1 MHFFTNFPIENIS
14 LQFHPILMK
23 RFSII
28 ILSIF
33 FPAMLFAQ
41 SEPAKYKAAAA
52 LFEKFYNQNLPDS
65 ISAHFSAAMKAQLP
79 AAQFKET
86 TTQLKAQLGDLS
98 KAEFS
103 TYSEPLAV
111 YKATFKNGV
120 FLLNISLNSKNEFIG
135 LLLSPYQQQNAT
147 AAITDPSVSE
157 SPILL
162 KTLNGTLSGT
172 VAVPTNA
179 SGKIPV
185 VLIIAGSGATDRN
198 GNNPQANLNT
208 NTYKQIAESLAKN
221 GIASLRY
228 DKRMVGQ
235 SMGTQKEDNLRFDDY
250 TDDAIGFINLLKADQ
265 RFSKVIVLGHSEG
278 SLVGIIAS
286 GSSEGNVNAFISVA
300 GAGEPGEKVLIEQ
313 MKSQPSYMADGLNKV
328 LDSLRRGR
336 LQKKVDPQLYA
347 IARPSIQMFLMSWC
361 RFDPRQEIKKLK
373 IPTLIVQGTTD
384 LQVNVA
390 NAEKLKTRNATLAII
405 PGMNHILKE
414 APEDKQQN
422 LATYSK
428 PDLPL
433 KPEFVTSVVG
443 FIKGLK

>member
-1 MHFFTNFPIENIS
+1 
-14 LQFHPILMK
+14 MK

-33 FPAMLFAQ
+33 FPVILFAQ
-41 SEPAKYKAAAA
+41 PEPAKYKAAVA
-52 LFEKFYNQNLPDS
+52 LFEKFYNLNLPDS

-79 AAQFKET
+79 AAQFKQT
-86 TTQLKAQLGDLS
+86 TTQLKAQLGNLTN
-98 KAEFS
+98 AEFS
-103 TYSEPLAV
+103 TYNEPLAV

-120 FLLNISLNSKNEFIG
+120 FLLNISLNNNNEFIG
-135 LLLSPYQQQNAT
+135 LLLSPYQEKT
-147 AAITDPSVSE
+147 AAVAIADPSISE

-162 KTLNGTLSGT
+162 KTLSGTLSGT

-179 SGKIPV
+179 SGKMPV
-185 VLIIAGSGATDRN
+185 VLIIPGSGAIDRN

-208 NTYKQIAESLAKN
+208 NMYKQVAESLAKN

-228 DKRMVGQ
+228 DKRLVGQ
-235 SMGTQKEDNLRFDDY
+235 SIGTVKEDNLRFDDY
-250 TDDAIGFINLLKADQ
+250 SDDAIGFINLLKADQ
-265 RFSKVIVLGHSEG
+265 RFSKVIVLGHNEG

-286 GSSEGNVNAFISVA
+286 GSSEENVSAFISVG
-300 GAGEPGEKVLIEQ
+300 GAGEPGEKVLKEQ
-313 MKSQPSYMADGLNKV
+313 LKSQPSYLSDGMNNV
-328 LDSLRRGR
+328 LDSLKRGR
-336 LQKKVDPQLYA
+336 INKKVDPQLYY

-361 RFDPRQEIKKLK
+361 RFEPQREIKKLK
-373 IPTLIVQGTTD
+373 IPILIVQGTTD
-384 LQVNVA
+384 LQMNVT

-405 PGMNHILKE
+405 PGMNYVLKE
-414 APEDKQQN
+414 APEDRQQN
-422 LATYSK
+422 LATYNK